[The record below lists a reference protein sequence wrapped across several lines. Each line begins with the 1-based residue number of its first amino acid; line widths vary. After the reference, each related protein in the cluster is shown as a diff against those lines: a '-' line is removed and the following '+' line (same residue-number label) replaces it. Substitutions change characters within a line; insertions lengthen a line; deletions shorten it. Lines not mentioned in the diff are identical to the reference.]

1 MLHWKVPGI
10 KDCNKMEDILMWE
23 RFIKPRIIF
32 GVSLEDMINGKR
44 CGFML
49 RMLLKLYAEE
59 KYFLVLNQQQ
69 TEFVVFVSF
78 KEGATSVSVLRSVW
92 QSYWLHENW
101 SKSDDAF
108 HQLEQSLV
116 ELNARFDDFLLQL
129 EASEWDTSQIN
140 LKVPK
145 EILVQEHQTL

>member
-1 MLHWKVPGI
+1 
-10 KDCNKMEDILMWE
+10 
-23 RFIKPRIIF
+23 
-32 GVSLEDMINGKR
+32 MINGKR

-92 QSYWLHENW
+92 QSYWLHQNW

-108 HQLEQSLV
+108 HRLEQSLV
-116 ELNARFDDFLLQL
+116 ELNARFDDFLLKL

-145 EILVQEHQTL
+145 EILVQEHHTS

>member
-1 MLHWKVPGI
+1 M
-10 KDCNKMEDILMWE
+10 
-23 RFIKPRIIF
+23 
-32 GVSLEDMINGKR
+32 
-44 CGFML
+44 
-49 RMLLKLYAEE
+49 
-59 KYFLVLNQQQ
+59 
-69 TEFVVFVSF
+69 
-78 KEGATSVSVLRSVW
+78 LRSVW
-92 QSYWLHENW
+92 QSYWLHQNW

-145 EILVQEHQTL
+145 EILVQEHHTLWSECIQFKKGDLKILLITTEHRVAPHANKNWLMRGLKIQVPPREFHCFALFHPISPYFAEVSGPFLPLICFSVLWSWVPTSRRP